1 MATAELS
8 PEFDAQGQGPG
19 QTTLVIFGAS
29 GDLTRRKLIP
39 ALCSLYCKGRL
50 PDNLRI
56 FGAARSELNDD
67 EFRQLLKE
75 SVDAE
80 DTVTPTAEQWA
91 DFAGRIFYDHCDVNS
106 AADLNELKEKLA
118 ALEETGEHTGGATGP
133 AANGNTGATS
143 GGNRLYYLS
152 LAPSLYRAAIT
163 GLGEA
168 GMADDRDGWRRLVV
182 EKPFGTDL
190 DSARELNDVA
200 HSVFREDQ
208 VFRID
213 HYLGKETVQNLLVF
227 RFANAIFEPIWNRNY
242 IDHVQITVAETLK
255 IDERGEYYD
264 QTGILRD
271 MFQNHLLQLLTLVA
285 MEPPHAFEAEAL
297 RNEKV
302 KVLNAI
308 RRMRPEEVAS
318 HAIPGQYRTYRDE
331 AGVSPQS
338 DTATYAALR
347 LYVDNWRWQGVPFYL
362 RSGKALRNKSTEI
375 IIQFRN
381 PPHMLFPLADDEDI
395 PANTLA
401 IFVQPDEGFHLEFQT
416 KTPEA
421 GLQMRKAELEFHYHE
436 AFSGQAIPDAY
447 ERLLL
452 DAING
457 DASLFTRADEIEQA
471 WGIVDPLI
479 AGFDRPDAPRPYYYS
494 EGSWGPVEADR
505 FLSTDGRAWLQGG
518 RAR

>member
-1 MATAELS
+1 MATTDMA
-8 PEFDAQGQGPG
+8 PDPANPI
-19 QTTLVIFGAS
+19 TLVIFGAS
-29 GDLTRRKLIP
+29 GDLTRRKLVP
-39 ALCSLYCKGRL
+39 ALVSLHCKGQL
-50 PDNLRI
+50 PANLQVLGVARRDLDDQGFRSILEEFLGGEATTRPSASQWAELSSRI
-56 FGAARSELNDD
+56 HYTHADVTN
-67 EFRQLLKE
+67 
-75 SVDAE
+75 SVDLVNVRDRLSE
-80 DTVTPTAEQWA
+80 IE
-91 DFAGRIFYDHCDVNS
+91 GGVNS
-106 AADLNELKEKLA
+106 C
-118 ALEETGEHTGGATGP
+118 
-133 AANGNTGATS
+133 
-143 GGNRLYYLS
+143 NRLYYLS
-152 LAPSLYRAAIT
+152 LAPSLYRHAIT
-163 GLGEA
+163 GLGGT
-168 GMADDRDGWRRLVV
+168 GMADDANGWRRLVV

-190 DSARELNDVA
+190 ASAQELNDIA

-242 IDHVQITVAETLK
+242 IDHIQISVAETLR
-255 IDERGEYYD
+255 IDERGDYYD
-264 QTGILRD
+264 QTGVLRD

-308 RRMRPEEVAS
+308 RRIHPEDVAH

-331 AGVSPQS
+331 AGVAPDSE
-338 DTATYAALR
+338 TATYAALR

-375 IIQFRN
+375 IIQFRS
-381 PPHMLFPLADDEDI
+381 PPHMLFPLAEDEDI

-401 IFVQPDEGFHLEFQT
+401 IFVQPDEGFQLEFQT

-421 GLQMRKAELEFHYHE
+421 GLQMRKADLEFHYHR

-452 DAING
+452 DALNG
-457 DASLFTRADEIEQA
+457 DAALFTRADEIEQA
-471 WGIVDPLI
+471 WSIVDPII
-479 AGFDRPDAPRPYYYS
+479 AGFSRPGAPRPYYYS
-494 EGSWGPVEADR
+494 EGSWGPVEANR
-505 FLSTDGRAWLQGG
+505 FLANDGRAWLQAGEP
-518 RAR
+518 R

>member
-1 MATAELS
+1 MATIDIAS
-8 PEFDAQGQGPG
+8 DSGKPI
-19 QTTLVIFGAS
+19 TLVIFGAS
-29 GDLTRRKLIP
+29 GDLTRRKLVP
-39 ALCSLYCKGRL
+39 ALASLHSKGRL
-50 PDNLRI
+50 PANLQI
-56 FGAARSELNDD
+56 LGVARSDLDD
-67 EFRQLLKE
+67 EAFRILLEEFLGSDGMTRPTSGQWSDFSSRIHYTLGDVTE
-75 SVDAE
+75 SNDL
-80 DTVTPTAEQWA
+80 
-91 DFAGRIFYDHCDVNS
+91 
-106 AADLNELKEKLA
+106 AAVKSKLA
-118 ALEETGEHTGGATGP
+118 EIEGDGSP
-133 AANGNTGATS
+133 CD
-143 GGNRLYYLS
+143 RLYYLS
-152 LAPSLYRAAIT
+152 LAPSLYQHAIT

-168 GMADDRDGWRRLVV
+168 GMADDAHGWRRLVV

-190 DSARELNDVA
+190 ASARELNEIA

-242 IDHVQITVAETLK
+242 IDHVQITVAETLR
-255 IDERGEYYD
+255 IDERGDYYD
-264 QTGILRD
+264 QTGVLRD

-308 RRMRPEEVAS
+308 RRIHPEDVA
-318 HAIPGQYRTYRDE
+318 HHGIPGQYRTYRDE
-331 AGVSPQS
+331 PGVSGDSETP
-338 DTATYAALR
+338 TYAALR

-375 IIQFRN
+375 LIQFRT
-381 PPHMLFPLADDEDI
+381 PPHMLFPLDEDEEI

-452 DAING
+452 DALNG

-471 WGIVDPLI
+471 WSIVDPII
-479 AGFDRPDAPRPYYYS
+479 AGFRLANAPRPYYYS

-505 FLSTDGRAWLQGG
+505 FLAMDGRSWLQAG
-518 RAR
+518 RVR

>member
-1 MATAELS
+1 MMAL
-8 PEFDAQGQGPG
+8 PDVIQDNVGP
-19 QTTLVIFGAS
+19 TTLVIFGAS
-29 GDLTRRKLIP
+29 GDLTRRKLVP
-39 ALCSLYCKGRL
+39 ALASLHSKGRL
-50 PDNLRI
+50 PHDLQVL
-56 FGAARSELNDD
+56 GVARSDMDD
-67 EFRQLLKE
+67 SQFREVLEGFLG
-75 SVDAE
+75 AE
-80 DTVTPTAEQWA
+80 GMARPTASQWA
-91 DFAGRIFYDHCDVNS
+91 DFSSRIHYMHGDVTSPHDLADVRKKLGEIEKENGS
-106 AADLNELKEKLA
+106 A
-118 ALEETGEHTGGATGP
+118 
-133 AANGNTGATS
+133 
-143 GGNRLYYLS
+143 NRLYYLS
-152 LAPSLYRAAIT
+152 LAPFLYRPTIM
-163 GLGEA
+163 GLGEV
-168 GMADDRDGWRRLVV
+168 GMAEDSEGWRRLVV

-190 DSARELNDVA
+190 ASARELNDVA

-227 RFANAIFEPIWNRNY
+227 RFANAIFEPVWNRNY

-255 IDERGEYYD
+255 IDERGDYYD

-308 RRMRPEEVAS
+308 RRIHPEEVGR
-318 HAIPGQYRTYRDE
+318 HVIPGQYRTYRDE
-331 AGVSPQS
+331 SGVSPES
-338 DTATYAALR
+338 ETATYAALR

-362 RSGKALRNKSTEI
+362 RSGKALRSKSTEI
-375 IIQFRN
+375 IIQFRS
-381 PPHMLFPLADDEDI
+381 PPHLLFPLAENEDI

-471 WGIVDPLI
+471 WSIVDPII
-479 AGFDRPDAPRPYYYS
+479 AGFSSDLAPRPYYYS

-505 FLSTDGRAWLQGG
+505 FLATDGRTWLQGG

>member
-1 MATAELS
+1 MVF
-8 PEFDAQGQGPG
+8 PEAPRTTDGPI
-19 QTTLVIFGAS
+19 TLVIFGAS
-29 GDLTRRKLIP
+29 GDLTRRKLVP
-39 ALCSLYCKGRL
+39 ALASLHSKGRV
-50 PDNLRI
+50 PDNLQVL
-56 FGAARSELNDD
+56 GVARSDLDD
-67 EFRQLLKE
+67 VKFREVLASFLGGEGMAK
-75 SVDAE
+75 
-80 DTVTPTAEQWA
+80 PTTDQWA
-91 DFAGRIFYDHCDVNS
+91 DLSSRIHYMHGDVTSANDVDEVAKRLAEIEGAGKS
-106 AADLNELKEKLA
+106 A
-118 ALEETGEHTGGATGP
+118 
-133 AANGNTGATS
+133 
-143 GGNRLYYLS
+143 NRLYYLS
-152 LAPSLYRAAIT
+152 LAPVLYRPAIM
-163 GLGEA
+163 GLGET
-168 GMADDRDGWRRLVV
+168 GMAEDLDGWRRLVV

-190 DSARELNDVA
+190 SSARELNDVA

-255 IDERGEYYD
+255 IDERGDYYD

-308 RRMRPEEVAS
+308 RRIHPEEVGR
-318 HAIPGQYRTYRDE
+318 HVIPGQYRTYRDE
-331 AGVSPQS
+331 PGVSPES
-338 DTATYAALR
+338 ETATYAALR

-362 RSGKALRNKSTEI
+362 RSGKALRSKSTEI
-375 IIQFRN
+375 IIQFRT
-381 PPHMLFPLADDEDI
+381 PPHMLFPLAEDEDI

-436 AFSGQAIPDAY
+436 AFSGHSIPDAY

-471 WGIVDPLI
+471 WSIVDPI
-479 AGFDRPDAPRPYYYS
+479 ISGFSQAGAPRPYYYS

-505 FLSTDGRAWLQGG
+505 FLATDGRAWLQGG

>member
-1 MATAELS
+1 MTELF
-8 PEFDAQGQGPG
+8 PESRGS
-19 QTTLVIFGAS
+19 TTLVIFGAS
-29 GDLTRRKLIP
+29 GDLTRRKLLP
-39 ALCSLYCKGRL
+39 ALASLHSKGRL
-50 PDNLRI
+50 PHDLQI
-56 FGAARSELNDD
+56 LGMARSDLDD
-67 EFRQLLKE
+67 EQFRAIL
-75 SVDAE
+75 AE
-80 DTVTPTAEQWA
+80 FLGGEGMTKPTPDQWSDLASRIHYLHGDVTRPEDLAE
-91 DFAGRIFYDHCDVNS
+91 VNR
-106 AADLNELKEKLA
+106 KLA
-118 ALEETGEHTGGATGP
+118 EIEGDRQPG
-133 AANGNTGATS
+133 S
-143 GGNRLYYLS
+143 RLYYLS
-152 LAPSLYRAAIT
+152 LAPSLYHPAIT

-168 GMADDRDGWRRLVV
+168 GMADDTQGWRRLVV

-190 DSARELNDVA
+190 DSARELNEIA

-242 IDHVQITVAETLK
+242 IDHVQITVAETLRV
-255 IDERGEYYD
+255 DERGEYYD
-264 QTGILRD
+264 QTGVLRD
-271 MFQNHLLQLLTLVA
+271 MFQNHLLQLLSLVA

-302 KVLNAI
+302 KVLSAI
-308 RRMRPEEVAS
+308 RRIHAEDVAQ

-331 AGVSPQS
+331 PGVGTES

-381 PPHMLFPLADDEDI
+381 PPHLLFPLAEDEDI

-421 GLQMRKAELEFHYHE
+421 ELQMRKAELEFHYHS
-436 AFSGQAIPDAY
+436 AFGVQAIPDAY

-452 DAING
+452 DALNG

-471 WGIVDPLI
+471 WSIVDPII
-479 AGFDRPDAPRPYYYS
+479 AGLGRPDAPRPYYYS

-505 FLSTDGRAWLQGG
+505 FLATDGRAWLQGG

>member
-1 MATAELS
+1 MAMTDTVPS
-8 PEFDAQGQGPG
+8 TGNPI
-19 QTTLVIFGAS
+19 TLVIFGAS
-29 GDLTRRKLIP
+29 GDLTRRKLVP
-39 ALCSLYCKGRL
+39 ALASLHSKGSL
-50 PDNLRI
+50 PANLNI
-56 FGAARSELNDD
+56 LGVARSELDD
-67 EFRQLLKE
+67 EGFRAILEEFLGGE
-75 SVDAE
+75 GMTRPS
-80 DTVTPTAEQWA
+80 PGQWA
-91 DFAGRIFYDHCDVNS
+91 EFSSRIHYTHGDVTS
-106 AADLNELKEKLA
+106 SDDLAQVKAKLA
-118 ALEETGEHTGGATGP
+118 EIEGE
-133 AANGNTGATS
+133 AAGCS
-143 GGNRLYYLS
+143 RLYYLS
-152 LAPSLYRAAIT
+152 LAPYLYRHAIN

-168 GMADDRDGWRRLVV
+168 DMADDSSGWRRLVV

-190 DSARELNDVA
+190 LSARELNDVA

-242 IDHVQITVAETLK
+242 IDHVQITVAETLR
-255 IDERGEYYD
+255 IDERGDYYD
-264 QTGILRD
+264 QTGVLRD

-308 RRMRPEEVAS
+308 RRIRPEDVAH

-331 AGVSPQS
+331 AGVSPDS

-347 LYVDNWRWQGVPFYL
+347 LHVDNWRWQGVPFYL
-362 RSGKALRNKSTEI
+362 RSGKALQNKSTEI

-381 PPHMLFPLADDEDI
+381 PPHMLFPLAEDEDI

-452 DAING
+452 DALNG

-471 WGIVDPLI
+471 WSIVDPII
-479 AGFDRPDAPRPYYYS
+479 AGFSRPHAPRPYYYS

-505 FLSTDGRAWLQGG
+505 FLSTDGRAWLQAG
-518 RAR
+518 RSR

>member
-1 MATAELS
+1 MATSDTVLPIAK
-8 PEFDAQGQGPG
+8 PI
-19 QTTLVIFGAS
+19 TLVIFGAS
-29 GDLTRRKLIP
+29 GDLTRRKLVP
-39 ALCSLYCKGRL
+39 ALASLHSKGRL
-50 PDNLRI
+50 PPNLQI
-56 FGAARSELNDD
+56 LGVARSDLDD
-67 EFRQLLKE
+67 EGFR
-75 SVDAE
+75 A
-80 DTVTPTAEQWA
+80 
-91 DFAGRIFYDHCDVNS
+91 I
-106 AADLNELKEKLA
+106 
-118 ALEETGEHTGGATGP
+118 LEEFLGAEGMARPSADQWTELSSRIHYTHGDVTSSEDLALVKARLAGIEGDATGY
-133 AANGNTGATS
+133 
-143 GGNRLYYLS
+143 NRLYYLS
-152 LAPSLYRAAIT
+152 LAPSLYRHAIS

-168 GMADDRDGWRRLVV
+168 DMADGASGWRRLVV

-190 DSARELNDVA
+190 ISAQELNDIA

-242 IDHVQITVAETLK
+242 IDHVQITVAETLR
-255 IDERGEYYD
+255 IDERGDYYD
-264 QTGILRD
+264 QTGVLRD

-308 RRMRPEEVAS
+308 RRIRPEDVAH

-331 AGVSPQS
+331 TGVSRDS

-347 LYVDNWRWQGVPFYL
+347 LYVDNWRWQGVPFFL

-381 PPHMLFPLADDEDI
+381 PPHMLFPLAEDEDI

-452 DAING
+452 DALNG

-471 WGIVDPLI
+471 WSIVDPI
-479 AGFDRPDAPRPYYYS
+479 ITGFGRPDAPRPYFYS

-505 FLSTDGRAWLQGG
+505 FLAAEGRSWLQAG
-518 RAR
+518 RLR

>member
-1 MATAELS
+1 MAMIEIP
-8 PEFDAQGQGPG
+8 PESGNA
-19 QTTLVIFGAS
+19 TTLVIYGAS
-29 GDLTRRKLIP
+29 GDLTRRKLVP
-39 ALCSLYCKGRL
+39 ALASLHSKGRL
-50 PDNLRI
+50 PRDLQILGVARSDLNDEEFRAVLAE
-56 FGAARSELNDD
+56 FLGSDGMAKPTPAQWDDLAARIHYLHGDVTSAGDM
-67 EFRQLLKE
+67 
-75 SVDAE
+75 AE
-80 DTVTPTAEQWA
+80 VNRRLGEIEK
-91 DFAGRIFYDHCDVNS
+91 GRPDCS
-106 AADLNELKEKLA
+106 
-118 ALEETGEHTGGATGP
+118 
-133 AANGNTGATS
+133 
-143 GGNRLYYLS
+143 RLYYLS
-152 LAPSLYRAAIT
+152 LAPSLFRPVIT
-163 GLGEA
+163 GMGEA
-168 GMADDRDGWRRLVV
+168 GMADDSGDTRGWRRLVV

-190 DSARELNDVA
+190 ASARELNDTA

-302 KVLNAI
+302 KVLNAV
-308 RRMRPEEVAS
+308 RRIHAEDVAN

-331 AGVSPQS
+331 AGVSQES

-381 PPHMLFPLADDEDI
+381 PPHMLFP
-395 PANTLA
+395 
-401 IFVQPDEGFHLEFQT
+401 
-416 KTPEA
+416 A
-421 GLQMRKAELEFHYHE
+421 GR
-436 AFSGQAIPDAY
+436 G
-447 ERLLL
+447 
-452 DAING
+452 
-457 DASLFTRADEIEQA
+457 
-471 WGIVDPLI
+471 
-479 AGFDRPDAPRPYYYS
+479 
-494 EGSWGPVEADR
+494 
-505 FLSTDGRAWLQGG
+505 
-518 RAR
+518 

>member
-1 MATAELS
+1 MVAPDMARGNEE
-8 PEFDAQGQGPG
+8 PI
-19 QTTLVIFGAS
+19 TLVIFGAS
-29 GDLTRRKLIP
+29 GDLTRRKLVP
-39 ALCSLYCKGRL
+39 ALASLHSKGRL
-50 PDNLRI
+50 PGDLQVL
-56 FGAARSELNDD
+56 GVARSDMDD
-67 EFRQLLKE
+67 RQFRGTLEEFLGGEGMTRP
-75 SVDAE
+75 
-80 DTVTPTAEQWA
+80 TPDQWA
-91 DFAGRIFYDHCDVNS
+91 DFSSRVHYMHGDVTNVDDMG
-106 AADLNELKEKLA
+106 AVKRKLA
-118 ALEETGEHTGGATGP
+118 DIEGTGD
-133 AANGNTGATS
+133 AA
-143 GGNRLYYLS
+143 NRLYYLS
-152 LAPSLYRAAIT
+152 LAPSLYRPAIT
-163 GLGEA
+163 GLGET
-168 GMADDRDGWRRLVV
+168 GMAEDLDGWRRLVV

-190 DSARELNDVA
+190 ASARELNDVA

-308 RRMRPEEVAS
+308 RRIHPKDVGRDV
-318 HAIPGQYRTYRDE
+318 IPGQYRTYRDE
-331 AGVSPQS
+331 PGVSPES
-338 DTATYAALR
+338 ETFTYAALR
-347 LYVDNWRWQGVPFYL
+347 LHVDNWRWQGVPFYL

-375 IIQFRN
+375 IIQFRT
-381 PPHMLFPLADDEDI
+381 PPHMLFPLAEDEDI

-471 WGIVDPLI
+471 WSIVDPII
-479 AGFDRPDAPRPYYYS
+479 AGFSQEHAPRPYYYS

-518 RAR
+518 RGR

>member
-1 MATAELS
+1 MAMTDLV
-8 PEFDAQGQGPG
+8 PNTGKPI
-19 QTTLVIFGAS
+19 TLVIFGAS
-29 GDLTRRKLIP
+29 GDLTRRKLVP
-39 ALCSLYCKGRL
+39 ALASLHSKGRL
-50 PDNLRI
+50 PSNLQI
-56 FGAARSELNDD
+56 LGVARSDLDDQGFRAILEEFLGGEGMTRPTPAQWTELSSHIHYTHGDVTSSQD
-67 EFRQLLKE
+67 LAQVKSRL
-75 SVDAE
+75 AE
-80 DTVTPTAEQWA
+80 IE
-91 DFAGRIFYDHCDVNS
+91 GE
-106 AADLNELKEKLA
+106 AADC
-118 ALEETGEHTGGATGP
+118 
-133 AANGNTGATS
+133 
-143 GGNRLYYLS
+143 NRLYYLS
-152 LAPSLYRAAIT
+152 LAPSLYRHAIN

-168 GMADDRDGWRRLVV
+168 DMVDDTSGWRRLVV

-190 DSARELNDVA
+190 ESAQELNDIA

-242 IDHVQITVAETLK
+242 IDHVQITVAETLR
-255 IDERGEYYD
+255 IDERGDYYD
-264 QTGILRD
+264 QTGVLRD

-308 RRMRPEEVAS
+308 RRVHPQEVAH

-331 AGVSPQS
+331 FGVSPDS
-338 DTATYAALR
+338 DTSTYAALR

-362 RSGKALRNKSTEI
+362 RSGKALRSKSTEI

-381 PPHMLFPLADDEDI
+381 PPHMLFPLAEDEDI

-452 DAING
+452 DALNG

-471 WGIVDPLI
+471 WSIIDPII
-479 AGFDRPDAPRPYYYS
+479 AGFNRPDAPRPYYYS

-505 FLSTDGRAWLQGG
+505 FLATDGRAWLQAG
-518 RAR
+518 RSR

>member
-1 MATAELS
+1 MAMTDTLDLS
-8 PEFDAQGQGPG
+8 DGPI
-19 QTTLVIFGAS
+19 TLVIFGAS

-39 ALCSLYCKGRL
+39 ALASLHSKGRL
-50 PDNLRI
+50 PPNLNI
-56 FGAARSELNDD
+56 LGVARSDMGD
-67 EFRQLLKE
+67 TEFH
-75 SVDAE
+75 SVLEEFLGSDGMSRP
-80 DTVTPTAEQWA
+80 TPDQWA
-91 DFAGRIFYDHCDVNS
+91 DFTSRLHYIHGDVTS
-106 AADLNELKEKLA
+106 TEDIEEVKRRLADIE
-118 ALEETGEHTGGATGP
+118 GEGNGA
-133 AANGNTGATS
+133 
-143 GGNRLYYLS
+143 NRLYYLS
-152 LAPSLYRAAIT
+152 LAPSLYQPAIT
-163 GLGEA
+163 GLGNA
-168 GMADDRDGWRRLVV
+168 GMADDSKGWRRLVV

-190 DSARELNDVA
+190 ASARELNDIA

-227 RFANAIFEPIWNRNY
+227 RFANAIFEPVWNRNY
-242 IDHVQITVAETLK
+242 IDHVQITVAETLR

-302 KVLNAI
+302 KVLSAI
-308 RRMRPEEVAS
+308 RRIHAEDVGR
-318 HAIPGQYRTYRDE
+318 HAIPGQYRSYRDE
-331 AGVSPQS
+331 PGVSPDS
-338 DTATYAALR
+338 ETATYAALR
-347 LYVDNWRWQGVPFYL
+347 LHVDNWRWQGVPFYL
-362 RSGKALRNKSTEI
+362 RSGKALRSKSTEI

-381 PPHMLFPLADDEDI
+381 PPHMLFPLAEDEDI

-452 DAING
+452 DALNG

-471 WGIVDPLI
+471 WGIVDPIISGLEL
-479 AGFDRPDAPRPYYYS
+479 PQAPRPYYYS
-494 EGSWGPVEADR
+494 EGSWGPVESDR
-505 FLSTDGRAWLQGG
+505 FLGADGRAWLSGG
-518 RAR
+518 RSR

>member
-1 MATAELS
+1 MVAPEMAQAA
-8 PEFDAQGQGPG
+8 DGPI
-19 QTTLVIFGAS
+19 TLVIFGAS
-29 GDLTRRKLIP
+29 GDLTRRKLVP
-39 ALCSLYCKGRL
+39 ALASLHSKGRL
-50 PDNLRI
+50 PGDLHVL
-56 FGAARSELNDD
+56 GVARSDMDD
-67 EFRQLLKE
+67 GQFRKALEEFLGGEGMMKP
-75 SVDAE
+75 
-80 DTVTPTAEQWA
+80 TPDQWA
-91 DFAGRIFYDHCDVNS
+91 DFSSRIHYMQGDVTSIN
-106 AADLNELKEKLA
+106 DVVEVKKKLA
-118 ALEETGEHTGGATGP
+118 EIEAEGA
-133 AANGNTGATS
+133 AC
-143 GGNRLYYLS
+143 NRLYYLS
-152 LAPSLYRAAIT
+152 LAPSLYRPAIT

-168 GMADDRDGWRRLVV
+168 GMAEDLEGWRRLVV
-182 EKPFGTDL
+182 EKPFGIDL
-190 DSARELNDVA
+190 ASARELNDVA

-242 IDHVQITVAETLK
+242 IDHVQITVAAALK

-308 RRMRPEEVAS
+308 RRIHPEDVGR

-331 AGVSPQS
+331 PGVSPES

-362 RSGKALRNKSTEI
+362 RSGKALRYKSTEI

-381 PPHMLFPLADDEDI
+381 PPHMLFPLAEDEDI

-401 IFVQPDEGFHLEFQT
+401 IFVQPDEGFQLEFQT

-421 GLQMRKAELEFHYHE
+421 GLQMSKAELEFHYHE

-471 WGIVDPLI
+471 WSIVDPII
-479 AGFDRPDAPRPYYYS
+479 AGFNLANAPRPYYYS
-494 EGSWGPVEADR
+494 EGSRGPVESER
-505 FLSTDGRAWLQGG
+505 FLAIDGRAWIQVG
-518 RAR
+518 RSR

>member
-1 MATAELS
+1 MVTIEPAPAPDS
-8 PEFDAQGQGPG
+8 PI
-19 QTTLVIFGAS
+19 TLVIFGAS
-29 GDLTRRKLIP
+29 GDLTRRKLVP
-39 ALCSLYCKGRL
+39 ALASLYSKGSL
-50 PDNLRI
+50 PSNLQI
-56 FGAARSELNDD
+56 LGVARSDLDD
-67 EFRQLLKE
+67 DGFR
-75 SVDAE
+75 
-80 DTVTPTAEQWA
+80 T
-91 DFAGRIFYDHCDVNS
+91 I
-106 AADLNELKEKLA
+106 
-118 ALEETGEHTGGATGP
+118 LEEFLGGEGMARPSPVQWTELASRIHYTHGDVTSSEDLALVKSRLSQIEGGADGC
-133 AANGNTGATS
+133 
-143 GGNRLYYLS
+143 NRLYYLS
-152 LAPSLYRAAIT
+152 LAPSLYRHAIT

-168 GMADDRDGWRRLVV
+168 DMADDSGGWRRLVV

-190 DSARELNDVA
+190 VSAQELNDIA

-227 RFANAIFEPIWNRNY
+227 RFANAIFEPVWNRNY
-242 IDHVQITVAETLK
+242 IDHVQITVAETLR
-255 IDERGEYYD
+255 IDERGDYYD
-264 QTGILRD
+264 QTGVLRD

-308 RRMRPEEVAS
+308 RRIHPQDVAY

-331 AGVSPQS
+331 TGVAPDS

-362 RSGKALRNKSTEI
+362 RSGKALRGKSTEI

-381 PPHMLFPLADDEDI
+381 PPHMLFPLAEDEDI

-452 DAING
+452 DALNG

-471 WGIVDPLI
+471 WSIVDPI
-479 AGFDRPDAPRPYYYS
+479 ISGFSRPDAPRPYYYS

-505 FLSTDGRAWLQGG
+505 FMSADGRAWLQTG
-518 RAR
+518 RPR

>member
-1 MATAELS
+1 MATIEQT
-8 PEFDAQGQGPG
+8 PESGGA
-19 QTTLVIFGAS
+19 TTLVIFGAS

-39 ALCSLYCKGRL
+39 ALASLYSKGRL
-50 PDNLRI
+50 SPSLEI
-56 FGAARSELNDD
+56 LGVARSDMDD
-67 EFRQLLKE
+67 GRFRSVLEEFLGGEGMTR
-75 SVDAE
+75 
-80 DTVTPTAEQWA
+80 PTAEQWA
-91 DFAGRIFYDHCDVNS
+91 DFSSRIHYMHGDVTSPSDLVKVKERLAGIERNS
-106 AADLNELKEKLA
+106 
-118 ALEETGEHTGGATGP
+118 TVC
-133 AANGNTGATS
+133 
-143 GGNRLYYLS
+143 NRLYYLS
-152 LAPSLYRAAIT
+152 LAPSLYSPAIT

-168 GMADDRDGWRRLVV
+168 GMAEDSDGWRRLVV

-227 RFANAIFEPIWNRNY
+227 RFANAIFEPVWNRNY

-264 QTGILRD
+264 QTGVLRD

-285 MEPPHAFEAEAL
+285 MEPPHAFEAETL

-308 RRMRPEEVAS
+308 RRIHPEDVAR

-331 AGVSPQS
+331 PGVGPESETS
-338 DTATYAALR
+338 TYAALR

-375 IIQFRN
+375 IIQFRS
-381 PPHMLFPLADDEDI
+381 PPHMLFPLAEDEDI

-401 IFVQPDEGFHLEFQT
+401 IFVQPDEGFQLEFQT

-421 GLQMRKAELEFHYHE
+421 GLQMRRADLEFHYHE

-452 DAING
+452 DALNG

-471 WGIVDPLI
+471 WGIVDPIISGLNL
-479 AGFDRPDAPRPYYYS
+479 PDAPRPFYYS

-505 FLSTDGRAWLQGG
+505 FMATDGRAWLQGG
-518 RAR
+518 RAG

>member
-1 MATAELS
+1 MATAELPTGS
-8 PEFDAQGQGPG
+8 RESN
-19 QTTLVIFGAS
+19 TLVIFGAS
-29 GDLTRRKLIP
+29 GDLTRRKLVP
-39 ALCSLYCKGRL
+39 ALCSLYCKGSL
-50 PDNLRI
+50 PENLGI
-56 FGAARSELNDD
+56 LGVARSDLNDD
-67 EFRQLLKE
+67 QFRGLLRQSLDGEIASPTPGQWTEFASRIHYLHGDVTSTGDLLEVRNKLSGIE
-75 SVDAE
+75 
-80 DTVTPTAEQWA
+80 P
-91 DFAGRIFYDHCDVNS
+91 AGQ
-106 AADLNELKEKLA
+106 A
-118 ALEETGEHTGGATGP
+118 
-133 AANGNTGATS
+133 
-143 GGNRLYYLS
+143 GNRLYYLS
-152 LAPSLYRAAIT
+152 LAPALYQSAIA

-168 GMADDRDGWRRLVV
+168 GMAEDAGGWRRLVV

-190 DSARELNDVA
+190 SSARELNDVA

-264 QTGILRD
+264 QTGVLRD
-271 MFQNHLLQLLTLVA
+271 MFQNHLLQLMTLVA

-302 KVLNAI
+302 KVLNAV
-308 RRMRPEEVAS
+308 RRIHPEDVAV

-331 AGVSPQS
+331 SGVSLES
-338 DTATYAALR
+338 DTATYAAVR

-381 PPHMLFPLADDEDI
+381 PPHMLFPLAEDEDI
-395 PANTLA
+395 PPNTLA
-401 IFVQPDEGFHLEFQT
+401 IFVQPDEGFQLEFQT

-452 DAING
+452 DALNG
-457 DASLFTRADEIEQA
+457 DASLFTRADEIDQA
-471 WGIVDPLI
+471 WSIVDPII
-479 AGFDRPDAPRPYYYS
+479 AGFRLPNAPRPYYYS

-505 FLSTDGRAWLQGG
+505 FMSIDGRAWLQGG

>member
-1 MATAELS
+1 MAMTDVVPATGK
-8 PEFDAQGQGPG
+8 PI
-19 QTTLVIFGAS
+19 TLVIFGAS
-29 GDLTRRKLIP
+29 GDLTRRKLVP
-39 ALCSLYCKGRL
+39 ALASLHSKGSL
-50 PDNLRI
+50 PSNLQI
-56 FGAARSELNDD
+56 LGVARSDLDDPGFRTLLEEFLGGEGMARPSPAQWGELSSRIHYTHGD
-67 EFRQLLKE
+67 
-75 SVDAE
+75 
-80 DTVTPTAEQWA
+80 VTSSQ
-91 DFAGRIFYDHCDVNS
+91 
-106 AADLNELKEKLA
+106 DLGLVKSKLA
-118 ALEETGEHTGGATGP
+118 EIEGEATDC
-133 AANGNTGATS
+133 
-143 GGNRLYYLS
+143 NRLYYLS
-152 LAPSLYRAAIT
+152 LAPSLYRHAIN

-168 GMADDRDGWRRLVV
+168 DMADDTSGWRRLVV

-190 DSARELNDVA
+190 VSAQELNDIA

-242 IDHVQITVAETLK
+242 IDHVQITVAETLR
-255 IDERGEYYD
+255 IDERGDYYD
-264 QTGILRD
+264 QTGVLRD

-308 RRMRPEEVAS
+308 RRVHAQEVAH

-331 AGVSPQS
+331 AGVSPDS
-338 DTATYAALR
+338 DTSTYAALR

-362 RSGKALRNKSTEI
+362 RSGKALRSKSTEI

-381 PPHMLFPLADDEDI
+381 PPHMLFPLAEDEDI

-421 GLQMRKAELEFHYHE
+421 GLQMRKAELEFRYHE

-452 DAING
+452 DALNG

-471 WGIVDPLI
+471 WSIVDPII
-479 AGFDRPDAPRPYYYS
+479 AGFTRPDAPRPYYYS

-505 FLSTDGRAWLQGG
+505 FMATDGRAWLQAG
-518 RAR
+518 RSR

>member
-1 MATAELS
+1 MVVADTPKAGGERV
-8 PEFDAQGQGPG
+8 
-19 QTTLVIFGAS
+19 TLVIFGAS
-29 GDLTRRKLIP
+29 GDLARRKLVP
-39 ALCSLYCKGRL
+39 SLASLHSKGRL
-50 PDNLRI
+50 DSNLQVL
-56 FGAARSELNDD
+56 GVARSDMDD
-67 EFRQLLKE
+67 GQFRSALEEFLGSEGNTKP
-75 SVDAE
+75 
-80 DTVTPTAEQWA
+80 TPDQWA
-91 DFAGRIFYDHCDVNS
+91 DFSSRIHYMHGDVTS
-106 AADLNELKEKLA
+106 LDDMAEVKEKLA
-118 ALEETGEHTGGATGP
+118 EIEGDAG
-133 AANGNTGATS
+133 S
-143 GGNRLYYLS
+143 RNRLYYLS
-152 LAPSLYRAAIT
+152 LAPVLYRPAIA
-163 GLGEA
+163 GLGET
-168 GMADDRDGWRRLVV
+168 GMAEDLDGWRRLVV

-190 DSARELNDVA
+190 ASARELNEVA

-242 IDHVQITVAETLK
+242 IDHVQITVAETLQV
-255 IDERGEYYD
+255 DERGEYYD

-308 RRMRPEEVAS
+308 RRIHPEDVGQ

-331 AGVSPQS
+331 PGVSPES
-338 DTATYAALR
+338 ETATYAALR

-375 IIQFRN
+375 IIQFRS
-381 PPHMLFPLADDEDI
+381 PPHMLFPLAEGEDI
-395 PANTLA
+395 PANTLG

-421 GLQMRKAELEFHYHE
+421 GLLMRKAELDFHYHE

-471 WGIVDPLI
+471 WSIVDPII
-479 AGFDRPDAPRPYYYS
+479 AGFNRTHAPRPYYYS

-505 FLSTDGRAWLQGG
+505 FMATDGRAWLQGG
-518 RAR
+518 RGR

>member
-1 MATAELS
+1 MARTCHR
-8 PEFDAQGQGPG
+8 P
-19 QTTLVIFGAS
+19 
-29 GDLTRRKLIP
+29 
-39 ALCSLYCKGRL
+39 
-50 PDNLRI
+50 
-56 FGAARSELNDD
+56 
-67 EFRQLLKE
+67 
-75 SVDAE
+75 
-80 DTVTPTAEQWA
+80 
-91 DFAGRIFYDHCDVNS
+91 
-106 AADLNELKEKLA
+106 
-118 ALEETGEHTGGATGP
+118 
-133 AANGNTGATS
+133 
-143 GGNRLYYLS
+143 
-152 LAPSLYRAAIT
+152 
-163 GLGEA
+163 
-168 GMADDRDGWRRLVV
+168 
-182 EKPFGTDL
+182 
-190 DSARELNDVA
+190 RELNDVA

-308 RRMRPEEVAS
+308 RRIHPEEVGR
-318 HAIPGQYRTYRDE
+318 HVIPGQYRTYRDE
-331 AGVSPQS
+331 PGVSPES
-338 DTATYAALR
+338 ETATYAALR

-362 RSGKALRNKSTEI
+362 RSGKALRSKSTEI
-375 IIQFRN
+375 IIQFRT
-381 PPHMLFPLADDEDI
+381 PPHMLFPLAENEDI

-447 ERLLL
+447 ERLLQ

-471 WGIVDPLI
+471 WSIVDPI
-479 AGFDRPDAPRPYYYS
+479 ISGFNQDRAPRPYYYS

-505 FLSTDGRAWLQGG
+505 FLATDGRAWLQGG

>member
-1 MATAELS
+1 MTTTDMVQATGN
-8 PEFDAQGQGPG
+8 PI
-19 QTTLVIFGAS
+19 TLVIFGAS
-29 GDLTRRKLIP
+29 GDLTRRKLVP
-39 ALCSLYCKGRL
+39 ALASLHSKGQLSRDL
-50 PDNLRI
+50 QIL
-56 FGAARSELNDD
+56 GVARSDMDD
-67 EFRQLLKE
+67 DGFRSILEEFLGGDGMSRPTADQWTDF
-75 SVDAE
+75 SSRIHYTHGDVTRAE
-80 DTVTPTAEQWA
+80 DLVE
-91 DFAGRIFYDHCDVNS
+91 V
-106 AADLNELKEKLA
+106 KKKLA
-118 ALEETGEHTGGATGP
+118 EIEGYDVPCH
-133 AANGNTGATS
+133 
-143 GGNRLYYLS
+143 RLYYLS
-152 LAPSLYRAAIT
+152 LAPGLYRHAIT

-168 GMADDRDGWRRLVV
+168 GMADDTDGWRRLVV

-190 DSARELNDVA
+190 ISARQLNDIA

-242 IDHVQITVAETLK
+242 IDHVQITVSETLR
-255 IDERGEYYD
+255 IDERGDYYD
-264 QTGILRD
+264 QTGVLRD

-308 RRMRPEEVAS
+308 RRIRAEDVAL

-331 AGVSPQS
+331 AGVSLDS

-362 RSGKALRNKSTEI
+362 RSGKALSNKSTEI

-381 PPHMLFPLADDEDI
+381 PPHMLFPLAEDEDI

-401 IFVQPDEGFHLEFQT
+401 IFVQPDEGFQLEFQT

-452 DAING
+452 DALNG

-471 WGIVDPLI
+471 WSIVDPII
-479 AGFDRPDAPRPYYYS
+479 AGFNRPEAPRPFYYS
-494 EGSWGPVEADR
+494 EGSWGPVEASR
-505 FLSTDGRAWLQGG
+505 FLATDGRAWLQGG
-518 RAR
+518 RAG

>member
-1 MATAELS
+1 MATDDWPIES
-8 PEFDAQGQGPG
+8 DGSN
-19 QTTLVIFGAS
+19 TLVIFGAS
-29 GDLTRRKLIP
+29 GDLTRRKLVP
-39 ALCSLYCKGRL
+39 ALCSLFCKGSL
-50 PDNLRI
+50 PENLGI
-56 FGAARSELNDD
+56 LGVARSDLNDQQYRAMLRDSLD
-67 EFRQLLKE
+67 EEIARP
-75 SVDAE
+75 
-80 DTVTPTAEQWA
+80 TPEQWA
-91 DFAGRIFYDHCDVNS
+91 DFSSRVHYLHGDITS
-106 AADLNELKEKLA
+106 ADDLLQVRSKL
-118 ALEETGEHTGGATGP
+118 LDMETGDRAT
-133 AANGNTGATS
+133 
-143 GGNRLYYLS
+143 NRLYYLS
-152 LAPSLYRAAIT
+152 LAPSLYQPAIAV
-163 GLGEA
+163 LGET
-168 GMADDRDGWRRLVV
+168 GMADDTEGWRRLVV

-190 DSARELNDVA
+190 ASARSLNEIA

-264 QTGILRD
+264 QTGVLRD

-302 KVLNAI
+302 KVLSAI
-308 RRMRPEEVAS
+308 RRIHPEDVAL

-331 AGVSPQS
+331 GGVAPES
-338 DTATYAALR
+338 DTATYAAVR

-362 RSGKALRNKSTEI
+362 RSGKALRSKSTEI

-381 PPHMLFPLADDEDI
+381 PPHMLFSLDEDEDI

-452 DAING
+452 DALNG

-471 WGIVDPLI
+471 WSIVDPII
-479 AGFDRPDAPRPYYYS
+479 AGFGRPDAPRPYYYS

-505 FLSTDGRAWLQGG
+505 FMSTDGRAWLQGG

>member
-1 MATAELS
+1 MATTDTVPS
-8 PEFDAQGQGPG
+8 GGKPS
-19 QTTLVIFGAS
+19 TLVIFGAS
-29 GDLTRRKLIP
+29 GDLARRKLVP
-39 ALCSLYCKGRL
+39 ALASLHSKGRL
-50 PDNLRI
+50 PSNLHI
-56 FGAARSELNDD
+56 LGVARSDLDD
-67 EFRQLLKE
+67 ASFR
-75 SVDAE
+75 A
-80 DTVTPTAEQWA
+80 
-91 DFAGRIFYDHCDVNS
+91 I
-106 AADLNELKEKLA
+106 
-118 ALEETGEHTGGATGP
+118 LEEFLGGEGMTRPSPGQWTELSSRIHYTHGDVTSSEDLAHVKARLAEIEGE
-133 AANGNTGATS
+133 AAGC
-143 GGNRLYYLS
+143 NRLYYLS
-152 LAPSLYRAAIT
+152 LAPSLYRHAIN
-163 GLGEA
+163 GIGEA
-168 GMADDRDGWRRLVV
+168 DMADDASGWRRLVV

-190 DSARELNDVA
+190 LSARELNDIA

-242 IDHVQITVAETLK
+242 IDHIQITVAETLR
-255 IDERGEYYD
+255 INERGDYYD
-264 QTGILRD
+264 QTGVLRD

-308 RRMRPEEVAS
+308 RRIHVEDVAH

-331 AGVSPQS
+331 AGVSPDS

-347 LYVDNWRWQGVPFYL
+347 LHVDNWRWQGVPFYL

-381 PPHMLFPLADDEDI
+381 PPHMLFPLAEDEDI

-452 DAING
+452 DALNG

-471 WGIVDPLI
+471 WSIVDPII
-479 AGFDRPDAPRPYYYS
+479 AGFNRPHAPRPYYYS

-505 FLSTDGRAWLQGG
+505 FLATDGRTWLQAG
-518 RAR
+518 RSR

>member
-1 MATAELS
+1 MATDDL
-8 PEFDAQGQGPG
+8 PG
-19 QTTLVIFGAS
+19 DLPGDQHAARSSQQDGANTLVIFGAS
-29 GDLTRRKLIP
+29 GDLTRRKLVP
-39 ALCSLYCKGRL
+39 ALCSLFCKGSL
-50 PDNLRI
+50 PHNLGI
-56 FGAARSELNDD
+56 LGVARSDMDD
-67 EFRQLLKE
+67 DQFRAVLRDSLDQE
-75 SVDAE
+75 IARP
-80 DTVTPTAEQWA
+80 TPDQWA
-91 DFAGRIFYDHCDVNS
+91 EFASRIHYLHGDVNS
-106 AADLNELKEKLA
+106 ASDLQEVKARLA
-118 ALEETGEHTGGATGP
+118 ALESPDQAK
-133 AANGNTGATS
+133 
-143 GGNRLYYLS
+143 NRLYYLS
-152 LAPSLYRAAIT
+152 LAPSLYRPAIT

-168 GMADDRDGWRRLVV
+168 GMADDAEGWRRLVV

-190 DSARELNDVA
+190 ASARQLNDIA

-227 RFANAIFEPIWNRNY
+227 RFANAIFEPVWNRNY

-255 IDERGEYYD
+255 IDERGDYYD
-264 QTGILRD
+264 QTGVLRD

-308 RRMRPEEVAS
+308 RRIRPEDVAV

-331 AGVSPQS
+331 AGVAPES
-338 DTATYAALR
+338 DTATYAAVR
-347 LYVDNWRWQGVPFYL
+347 LNVDNWRWQGVPFYL
-362 RSGKALRNKSTEI
+362 RSGKALRSKSTEI

-381 PPHMLFPLADDEDI
+381 PPHMLFPLAEDEDI

-452 DAING
+452 DALNG

-471 WGIVDPLI
+471 WSIVDPI
-479 AGFDRPDAPRPYYYS
+479 ISGFSSPNAPRPYYYS

-505 FLSTDGRAWLQGG
+505 FMSTDGRTWLQGG

>member
-1 MATAELS
+1 MAMTETID
-8 PEFDAQGQGPG
+8 PGDGPI
-19 QTTLVIFGAS
+19 TLVIFGAS

-39 ALCSLYCKGRL
+39 ALASLHSKGRL
-50 PDNLRI
+50 PPDLSI
-56 FGAARSELNDD
+56 LGVARSDMG
-67 EFRQLLKE
+67 
-75 SVDAE
+75 DAE
-80 DTVTPTAEQWA
+80 FHTMLEEFLGNDGMSRPTPDQWA
-91 DFAGRIFYDHCDVNS
+91 DFTSRLHYIHGDVTS
-106 AADLNELKEKLA
+106 AEDIEEVKRKLA
-118 ALEETGEHTGGATGP
+118 DIEGE
-133 AANGNTGATS
+133 GN

-152 LAPSLYRAAIT
+152 LAPSLYQPAIT
-163 GLGEA
+163 GLGNA
-168 GMADDRDGWRRLVV
+168 GMAEDNDGWRRLVV

-190 DSARELNDVA
+190 ASARELNDIA

-227 RFANAIFEPIWNRNY
+227 RFANAIFEPVWNRNY
-242 IDHVQITVAETLK
+242 IDHVQITVAETLR

-302 KVLNAI
+302 KVLSAI
-308 RRMRPEEVAS
+308 RRIHAEDVGR
-318 HAIPGQYRTYRDE
+318 HAIPGQYRSYRDE
-331 AGVSPQS
+331 PGVSPDS
-338 DTATYAALR
+338 ETATYAALR

-362 RSGKALRNKSTEI
+362 RSGKALRSKSTEI

-381 PPHMLFPLADDEDI
+381 PPHMLFPLAEDEDI

-452 DAING
+452 DALNG

-479 AGFDRPDAPRPYYYS
+479 SGLDLPQAPRPYYYS
-494 EGSWGPVEADR
+494 EGSWGPVESDR
-505 FLSTDGRAWLQGG
+505 FLSADGRAWLSGG

>member
-1 MATAELS
+1 MATIEQPPDTDGS
-8 PEFDAQGQGPG
+8 I
-19 QTTLVIFGAS
+19 TLVIFGAS
-29 GDLTRRKLIP
+29 GDLTRRKLVP
-39 ALCSLYCKGRL
+39 ALCSLYCKGSL
-50 PDNLRI
+50 PANLQI
-56 FGAARSELNDD
+56 LGVARSDMDD
-67 EFRQLLKE
+67 EGFRQLLRV
-75 SVDAE
+75 SVDE
-80 DTVTPTAEQWA
+80 DGLVEPTADEWA
-91 DFAGRIFYDHCDVNS
+91 SFASCLHYIHGDVTRTD
-106 AADLNELKEKLA
+106 DLDAVQEKL
-118 ALEETGEHTGGATGP
+118 
-133 AANGNTGATS
+133 NTIEGDAS
-143 GGNRLYYLS
+143 ACNRLYYLS
-152 LAPSLYRAAIT
+152 LAPSLYRPAIT
-163 GLGEA
+163 GMGET
-168 GMADDRDGWRRLVV
+168 GMADDAGGWRRLVV

-190 DSARELNDVA
+190 ASARELNDIA

-227 RFANAIFEPIWNRNY
+227 RFANAIFEPVWNRNY

-255 IDERGEYYD
+255 IDERGDYYD
-264 QTGILRD
+264 QTGVLRD

-285 MEPPHAFEAEAL
+285 MEPPHAFESEAL

-308 RRMRPEEVAS
+308 RRIHPEDVAL

-331 AGVSPQS
+331 PGVSPQS

-381 PPHMLFPLADDEDI
+381 PPHMLFPLAEDEDI

-452 DAING
+452 DALNG

-471 WGIVDPLI
+471 WSIVDPIISGL
-479 AGFDRPDAPRPYYYS
+479 DRPLAPRPYFYS
-494 EGSWGPVEADR
+494 EGSWGPVEAER
-505 FLSTDGRAWLQGG
+505 FLTADGRAWLQGG

>member
-1 MATAELS
+1 MAM
-8 PEFDAQGQGPG
+8 PETIDPSDGPI
-19 QTTLVIFGAS
+19 TLVIFGAS

-39 ALCSLYCKGRL
+39 ALASLHSKGRL
-50 PDNLRI
+50 PPNLNI
-56 FGAARSELNDD
+56 LGVARSDMG
-67 EFRQLLKE
+67 
-75 SVDAE
+75 DAE
-80 DTVTPTAEQWA
+80 FHTLLEEFLGGDGMSKPTPDQWA
-91 DFAGRIFYDHCDVNS
+91 EFTSRIHYIHGDVTK
-106 AADLNELKEKLA
+106 AEDIAEVKRKLA
-118 ALEETGEHTGGATGP
+118 EIEGDGRD
-133 AANGNTGATS
+133 
-143 GGNRLYYLS
+143 GNRLYYLS
-152 LAPSLYRAAIT
+152 LAPSLYQPAIT
-163 GLGEA
+163 GLGDA
-168 GMADDRDGWRRLVV
+168 GMADDANCWRRLVV

-190 DSARELNDVA
+190 ASARELNDIA

-227 RFANAIFEPIWNRNY
+227 RFANAIFEPVWNRNY
-242 IDHVQITVAETLK
+242 IDHVQITVSETLR

-264 QTGILRD
+264 QTGIMRD

-302 KVLNAI
+302 KVLSAI
-308 RRMRPEEVAS
+308 RRIHAEDVGR
-318 HAIPGQYRTYRDE
+318 HAIPGQYRSYRDE
-331 AGVSPQS
+331 TGVSPDS
-338 DTATYAALR
+338 ETATYAALR
-347 LYVDNWRWQGVPFYL
+347 LHVDNWRWQGVPFYL
-362 RSGKALRNKSTEI
+362 RSGKALRSKSTEI

-381 PPHMLFPLADDEDI
+381 PPHMLFPLAEDEDI

-401 IFVQPDEGFHLEFQT
+401 IFVQPDEGFQLEFQT

-452 DAING
+452 DALNG

-471 WGIVDPLI
+471 WGIVDPII
-479 AGFDRPDAPRPYYYS
+479 AGLDLPQAPRPYYYS

-505 FLSTDGRAWLQGG
+505 FLGSDGRAWLQGG

>member
-1 MATAELS
+1 MAMDDWSIELDGS
-8 PEFDAQGQGPG
+8 N
-19 QTTLVIFGAS
+19 TLVIFGAS
-29 GDLTRRKLIP
+29 GDLTRRKLVP
-39 ALCSLYCKGRL
+39 ALCSLYCKGSL
-50 PDNLRI
+50 PENLGI
-56 FGAARSELNDD
+56 LGVARSDLNDEQYRAMLRDSLD
-67 EFRQLLKE
+67 EEIARP
-75 SVDAE
+75 
-80 DTVTPTAEQWA
+80 TPEQWA
-91 DFAGRIFYDHCDVNS
+91 DFSSRVHYLHGDITS
-106 AADLNELKEKLA
+106 ADDLVEVRKKLS
-118 ALEETGEHTGGATGP
+118 ALETGDR
-133 AANGNTGATS
+133 AA
-143 GGNRLYYLS
+143 NRLYYLS
-152 LAPSLYRAAIT
+152 LAPSLYQPAISV
-163 GLGEA
+163 LGET
-168 GMADDRDGWRRLVV
+168 GMADETEGWRRLVV

-190 DSARELNDVA
+190 ASARSLNDIA

-264 QTGILRD
+264 QTGVLRD

-302 KVLNAI
+302 KVLSAI
-308 RRMRPEEVAS
+308 RRIRAEDVAL

-331 AGVSPQS
+331 GGVSPES
-338 DTATYAALR
+338 DTATYAAVR

-362 RSGKALRNKSTEI
+362 RSGKALRSKSTEI

-381 PPHMLFPLADDEDI
+381 PPHMLFPLDEGEDI

-452 DAING
+452 DALNG

-471 WGIVDPLI
+471 WSIVDPII
-479 AGFDRPDAPRPYYYS
+479 AGFSLPNSPRPYYYS

-505 FLSTDGRAWLQGG
+505 FMSGDGRAWLQGG

>member
-1 MATAELS
+1 MTMIEAAPDS
-8 PEFDAQGQGPG
+8 NGS
-19 QTTLVIFGAS
+19 TTLVIFGAS
-29 GDLTRRKLIP
+29 GDLTRRKLVP
-39 ALCSLYCKGRL
+39 ALASLHSKGRL
-50 PDNLRI
+50 PLDLQI
-56 FGAARSELNDD
+56 LGVARSDMDD
-67 EFRQLLKE
+67 EQFRAIL
-75 SVDAE
+75 AE
-80 DTVTPTAEQWA
+80 FLGSEGMTKPSPEQWA
-91 DFAGRIFYDHCDVNS
+91 ALSSRIHYLHGDVTS
-106 AADLNELKEKLA
+106 LQDLEAVKDKLA
-118 ALEETGEHTGGATGP
+118 SIEGNGG
-133 AANGNTGATS
+133 S
-143 GGNRLYYLS
+143 HNRLYYLS
-152 LAPSLYRAAIT
+152 LAPSLYRSAMS
-163 GLGEA
+163 GLGESR
-168 GMADDRDGWRRLVV
+168 MSEDFDGWRRLVV

-190 DSARELNDVA
+190 TSARELNDVA

-227 RFANAIFEPIWNRNY
+227 RFANAIFEPLWNRNY
-242 IDHVQITVAETLK
+242 IDHVQITVSETLK
-255 IDERGEYYD
+255 IDERGDYYD
-264 QTGILRD
+264 QTGVLRD

-308 RRMRPEEVAS
+308 RRIRPDDVGR

-331 AGVSPQS
+331 SGVSPES
-338 DTATYAALR
+338 DTATYAAVR
-347 LYVDNWRWQGVPFYL
+347 LHVDNWRWQGVPFYL

-375 IIQFRN
+375 IIQFRS

-421 GLQMRKAELEFHYHE
+421 ELQMRTAELEFHYHE

-452 DAING
+452 DALNG
-457 DASLFTRADEIEQA
+457 DASLFTRSDEIEQA
-471 WGIVDPLI
+471 WSIVDPI
-479 AGFDRPDAPRPYYYS
+479 IEGFSLPTAPRPYYYS

-505 FLSTDGRAWLQGG
+505 FMLTDGRAWLQAG
-518 RAR
+518 RAGSAMP

>member
-1 MATAELS
+1 MAM
-8 PEFDAQGQGPG
+8 PETIDPSDGPI
-19 QTTLVIFGAS
+19 TLVIFGAS

-39 ALCSLYCKGRL
+39 ALASLHSKGRL
-50 PDNLRI
+50 PPNLNI
-56 FGAARSELNDD
+56 LGVARSDMG
-67 EFRQLLKE
+67 
-75 SVDAE
+75 DAE
-80 DTVTPTAEQWA
+80 FHTLLEEFLGGDGMSKPTPDQWA
-91 DFAGRIFYDHCDVNS
+91 EFTSRLHYIHGDVTK
-106 AADLNELKEKLA
+106 AEDIAEVKRKLA
-118 ALEETGEHTGGATGP
+118 EIEGDGGD
-133 AANGNTGATS
+133 
-143 GGNRLYYLS
+143 GNRLYYLS
-152 LAPSLYRAAIT
+152 LAPSLYQPAIT

-168 GMADDRDGWRRLVV
+168 GMADDTDCWRRLVV

-190 DSARELNDVA
+190 ASARELNDIA

-242 IDHVQITVAETLK
+242 IDHVQITVSETLR

-264 QTGILRD
+264 QTGIMRD

-302 KVLNAI
+302 KVLSAI
-308 RRMRPEEVAS
+308 RRIHAEDVGR
-318 HAIPGQYRTYRDE
+318 HAIPGQYRSYRDE
-331 AGVSPQS
+331 PGVSPDS
-338 DTATYAALR
+338 ETATYAALR
-347 LYVDNWRWQGVPFYL
+347 LHVDNWRWQGVPFYL
-362 RSGKALRNKSTEI
+362 RSGKALRSKSTEI

-381 PPHMLFPLADDEDI
+381 PPHMLFPLAEDEDI

-401 IFVQPDEGFHLEFQT
+401 IFVQPDEGFQLEFQT

-452 DAING
+452 DALNG

-471 WGIVDPLI
+471 WGIVDPII
-479 AGFDRPDAPRPYYYS
+479 AGLDLPLAPRPYYYS

-505 FLSTDGRAWLQGG
+505 FLGSDGRAWLQGG

>member
-1 MATAELS
+1 MTTTDLVPDS
-8 PEFDAQGQGPG
+8 RIPI
-19 QTTLVIFGAS
+19 TLVIFGAS
-29 GDLTRRKLIP
+29 GDLARRKLIP
-39 ALCSLYCKGRL
+39 ALASLHSKGRL
-50 PDNLRI
+50 PSNLQI
-56 FGAARSELNDD
+56 LGVARSDLDD
-67 EFRQLLKE
+67 QGFR
-75 SVDAE
+75 
-80 DTVTPTAEQWA
+80 T
-91 DFAGRIFYDHCDVNS
+91 I
-106 AADLNELKEKLA
+106 
-118 ALEETGEHTGGATGP
+118 LEESLGGEGMTRP
-133 AANGNTGATS
+133 SANQWTDLSSRISYTHGDITS
-143 GGNRLYYLS
+143 SEDLAIVKAKLTEIEGEKANCNRLYYLS
-152 LAPSLYRAAIT
+152 LAPSLYRHAIT

-168 GMADDRDGWRRLVV
+168 DMADDARGWRRLVV

-190 DSARELNDVA
+190 ESAQELNEIA

-242 IDHVQITVAETLK
+242 IDHVQITVAETLR
-255 IDERGEYYD
+255 IDERGDYYD
-264 QTGILRD
+264 QTGVLRD

-302 KVLNAI
+302 KVLSAI
-308 RRMRPEEVAS
+308 RRIHSGDVAN

-331 AGVSPQS
+331 GGVSGDS

-362 RSGKALRNKSTEI
+362 RSGKALRSKSTEI

-381 PPHMLFPLADDEDI
+381 PPHMLFPLAEDEDI

-416 KTPEA
+416 KTPDA

-452 DAING
+452 DALNG

-471 WGIVDPLI
+471 WSIVDPII
-479 AGFDRPDAPRPYYYS
+479 AGFNRPEAPRPYYYS

-505 FLSTDGRAWLQGG
+505 FMAIDGRSWLQAG
-518 RAR
+518 RSR

>member
-1 MATAELS
+1 MVA
-8 PEFDAQGQGPG
+8 PEMVQGSEGPI
-19 QTTLVIFGAS
+19 TLVIFGAS
-29 GDLTRRKLIP
+29 GDLTRRKLVP
-39 ALCSLYCKGRL
+39 ALASLHSKGSL
-50 PDNLRI
+50 PGNLQI
-56 FGAARSELNDD
+56 LGVARSDMDD
-67 EFRQLLKE
+67 GQFRGTLEEFLGGEGMTRP
-75 SVDAE
+75 
-80 DTVTPTAEQWA
+80 TPEQWS
-91 DFAGRIFYDHCDVNS
+91 DFSSRIHYMHGDVTNVDDMS
-106 AADLNELKEKLA
+106 AVKRKLA
-118 ALEETGEHTGGATGP
+118 DIEGAGDT
-133 AANGNTGATS
+133 A
-143 GGNRLYYLS
+143 NRLYYLS
-152 LAPSLYRAAIT
+152 LAPFLYRPAIA
-163 GLGEA
+163 GLGET
-168 GMADDRDGWRRLVV
+168 GMAEDLDGWRRLVV

-190 DSARELNDVA
+190 SSAKELNDVA

-308 RRMRPEEVAS
+308 RRIHPEDVGR
-318 HAIPGQYRTYRDE
+318 HVIPGQYRTYRDE
-331 AGVSPQS
+331 PGVSPES
-338 DTATYAALR
+338 ETATYAALR
-347 LYVDNWRWQGVPFYL
+347 LHVDNWRWQGVPFYL

-375 IIQFRN
+375 IIQFRT
-381 PPHMLFPLADDEDI
+381 PPHMLFPLAEDEDI

-471 WGIVDPLI
+471 WSIVDPII
-479 AGFDRPDAPRPYYYS
+479 AGFNQAQAPRPYYYS

-505 FLSTDGRAWLQGG
+505 FLSIDGRAWLQGG
-518 RAR
+518 RGR